1 MTMRAVWVKELGPIE
16 SIDVHETDIPEPGPG
31 EVLIHVGA
39 AGINFPDILVIEGKY
54 QVRPPLPFSP
64 GKELAGRIEQLGEG
78 VKGLRP
84 GDRVAALVE
93 YGAYA
98 EYAVVP
104 ASGCFPLPNDMPYT
118 EAAALG
124 LSYQTAYFAL
134 IERASFKAGDRVLIN
149 GAAGGVGLATVQLV
163 KALGGV
169 ALAGVINDQ
178 QAEVAREYGA
188 DHIID
193 LSDAPIRDRLREQ
206 VRDVTNGGGVD
217 IVVDPVGGEVFE
229 ASLRALNWSGRL
241 VVIGFAAGELPTVR
255 ANYLLVKHIA
265 VLGMQWS
272 DYRDRCPEKVS
283 AAQRHM
289 YELYQAGK
297 IKPHAEFIEPLSE
310 FKRLLNMV
318 KDGKVRGKAVIEM
331 SSVD

>member
-1 MTMRAVWVKELGPIE
+1 MRAVWVKEIGPIE
-16 SIDVHETDIPEPGPG
+16 SVEVLETDIPEPGPG
-31 EVLIHVGA
+31 EVLIRVGA

-54 QVRPPLPFSP
+54 QVRPPVPFSP
-64 GKELAGRIEQLGEG
+64 GKELAGRIERLGDG
-78 VKGLRP
+78 VIDLKI

-104 ASGCFPLPNDMPYT
+104 ADGCFRLPDNIPYT
-118 EAAALG
+118 DAAALG

-149 GAAGGVGLATVQLV
+149 GAAGGVGLAALQLV

-169 ALAGVINDQ
+169 AFAGVINDE
-178 QAEVAREYGA
+178 QARVAREYGA
-188 DHIID
+188 DHIIN
-193 LSDAPIRDRLREQ
+193 LSDKPIRDRLREQ
-206 VRDVTNGGGVD
+206 VRDATNGGGVD
-217 IVVDPVGGEVFE
+217 IVLDPVGGEVFE

-255 ANYLLVKHIA
+255 ANYLLVKNIA
-265 VLGMQWS
+265 VLGLQWS
-272 DYRDRCPEKVS
+272 DYRDRSPEKVS

-289 YELYQAGK
+289 YELYQVSK
-297 IKPHAEFIEPLSE
+297 LKPHAELIEPLSE
-310 FKRLLNMV
+310 FKSLLNMV
-318 KDGKVRGKAVIEM
+318 KDGKVHGKAVIEI